1 MPSSLRRTAQAL
13 ADATPSCE
21 CSETTHGARR
31 ALGYSFVNT
40 TIDPTKTGEWRL
52 ALTTPAPATR
62 FRRAANTGVTIAVV
76 TASVSLVIATARLP
90 AFRELIPIANEPAM
104 HAAIE
109 LIAIVVAAL
118 VVVAGWTAPREARSP
133 TLTVMASTFAA
144 VFLLD
149 TAHLL
154 ALPGLTPG
162 GAAEASRALYIWL
175 GARIAVGIGLA
186 AAAWLTPKAPERVP
200 RIRVLLGAF
209 VALAIGWIAIS
220 VAGVDS
226 LPSLART
233 EREISSLKSAIEV
246 ALVLV
251 YAAAAFGLRLPSRV
265 ARDEALDVRALST
278 AALLMAIGESAFVFG
293 QLGPDAG
300 AGVGHLI
307 QLVAYAYVWQAVVLA
322 SFRAPYEQLRLGM
335 LERLRRQEDERFIA
349 KASAVLVSS
358 LDAKEIS
365 AAIIALAA
373 PRLGDLVMVDLVDG
387 DGTLDQPPIIHG
399 EASVVARVLDY
410 RRRFPPGRG
419 NPESAVFIALRDRQP
434 ILKNDAKRDRVSGP
448 LLPYQEAARDLF
460 PMSAYLVFPLAARGN
475 VFGTISFISQRDDR
489 RYDEFD
495 LALAR
500 ELASRVALAL
510 DNARHYDDARSEV
523 AERTAALEAALDRA
537 ERATRFKSEFVTH
550 MAHELRT
557 PLTGIL
563 GIAELLSR
571 EKLGPLTEGQ
581 REFLDD
587 LHRSADHLRRV
598 IDDALDLSVIEEGR
612 LRLELETI
620 DVGDVAH
627 AAHDTLRLL
636 ASEKKLSVQIE
647 ESGEPAVQLGD
658 RRRLTQVVIN
668 LLGNAIKFTGEG
680 GAIVVRVT
688 SDGHESRLSVEDD
701 GVGISDDGIAR
712 LFRRWSQVGSAMQ
725 QRGGSGLGLAVS
737 RAIVEAHQGRIT
749 VESEPGKGSTFIVH
763 LPHLD
768 ADAFGPDAILV
779 PASRPAHA

>member
-1 MPSSLRRTAQAL
+1 
-13 ADATPSCE
+13 
-21 CSETTHGARR
+21 
-31 ALGYSFVNT
+31 
-40 TIDPTKTGEWRL
+40 
-52 ALTTPAPATR
+52 
-62 FRRAANTGVTIAVV
+62 
-76 TASVSLVIATARLP
+76 
-90 AFRELIPIANEPAM
+90 M

-109 LIAIVVAAL
+109 LIAIVVSAL

-144 VFLLD
+144 VCLLD

-154 ALPGLTPG
+154 ALPALTPG
-162 GAAEASRALYIWL
+162 GASEASRALYIWL
-175 GARIAVGIGLA
+175 GARVAAGIGVA

-200 RIRVLLGAF
+200 RLGVLLG
-209 VALAIGWIAIS
+209 VALAFAVAWIALA
-220 VAGVDS
+220 VAGADT

-233 EREISSLKSAIEV
+233 ERQISSLKSVSEIG
-246 ALVLV
+246 LVLL

-265 ARDEALDVRALST
+265 ARDDALDVRALST
-278 AALLMAIGESAFVFG
+278 AALLMAIGESAFAFSE
-293 QLGPDAG
+293 LGPDAG

-307 QLVAYAYVWQAVVLA
+307 QLVAYAYVWQALVLA
-322 SFRAPYEQLRLGM
+322 SFRAPYQQLRAGM

-349 KASAVLVSS
+349 QASAALVSS
-358 LDAKEIS
+358 LDAREIS

-373 PRLGDLVMVDLVDG
+373 PRLGDMVLVDLVDA
-387 DGTLDQPPIIHG
+387 DGVLHEPPIVHG
-399 EASVVARVLDY
+399 EPSAVARVLEY

-419 NPESAVFIALRDRQP
+419 NPDSAVFAALRDRQP
-434 ILKNDAKRDRVSGP
+434 ILRNDVSRDRVSGP
-448 LLPYQEAARDLF
+448 QQPYQLAARELV
-460 PMSAYLVFPLAARGN
+460 PTNAYLVFPLAARGI
-475 VFGTISFISQRDDR
+475 VFGAISFISQHEER
-489 RYDEFD
+489 RYDEYD

-500 ELASRVALAL
+500 ELAGRVALAL

-523 AERTAALEAALDRA
+523 AERTAALETALDRA

-581 REFLDD
+581 REFLAD
-587 LHRSADHLRRV
+587 LQRSADHLRRV

-627 AAHDTLRLL
+627 AAFDTLRLL
-636 ASEKKLSVQIE
+636 ASEKQQSVHIE
-647 ESGEPAVQLGD
+647 ESGEAAVQLGD
-658 RRRLTQVVIN
+658 RRRLTQVAIN

-680 GAIVVRVT
+680 GTIVMRVT
-688 SDGHESRLSVEDD
+688 GDYAESRLSVEDD

-712 LFRRWSQVGSAMQ
+712 LFKRWSQVGSAMQ

-737 RAIVEAHQGRIT
+737 RAIVEAHHGRIT
-749 VESEPGKGSTFIVH
+749 VQSAPGKGSTFTVH
-763 LPHLD
+763 LPHL
-768 ADAFGPDAILV
+768 AAEAFGPDAILV